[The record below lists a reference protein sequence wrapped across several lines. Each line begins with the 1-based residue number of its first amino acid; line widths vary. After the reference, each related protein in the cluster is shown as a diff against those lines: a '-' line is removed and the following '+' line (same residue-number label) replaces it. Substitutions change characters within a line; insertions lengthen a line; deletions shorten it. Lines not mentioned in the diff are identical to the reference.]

1 MPYREMDFEYIL
13 AHTEK
18 PIFLLQGGR
27 YIRCNPPLL
36 KLFGYKKESDLIGKT
51 PIDISPKFQPSGE
64 TSEELGKDKLSK
76 VLESEVGMFEWTH
89 VRVDGIE
96 INVRVSMTKI
106 KHQKNDIVFGILDD
120 ITGEKTKEKQIIE
133 NEKKFKKVFESMEE
147 GMALCEMIYK
157 EKTPLKYVILAK
169 NPSFDRVL
177 KINQEHKKTSNPSF
191 YIDMEKNPYIDIY
204 DKVIETKKPYKFEIY
219 EEKYK
224 KYFRISAFHT
234 EENMFATIFED
245 ITYKKEQEQKIYFLT
260 YHDALTGLYN
270 RTYYEEAIKS
280 LDFPEN
286 LPLSIMMIDVN
297 GLKMAN
303 DTFGHT
309 FGDNI
314 LKSAATKIKSL
325 IKDEFLAARIG
336 GDEFVVIMPKTSYE
350 DASKLMKK
358 IEEKDHEL
366 VEGIE
371 VSLSGGVASK
381 KYMIQDI
388 NQIVMLADQQMYKKK
403 QENGSEIRKKIIGKV
418 LERLDKDIPW
428 EKEHRNNVVNLSIKI
443 GEALKIE
450 KTELKRLEKVA
461 MFHNIGKVGIPKS
474 LLEKSIPLKKEELEI
489 IKTHT
494 EIGYRLLRAVP
505 DYAPIAE
512 EVLSHH
518 ERIDGRGYP
527 KGISGDEI
535 PLLTK
540 IVAVACAYDS
550 MVSERPYKQALSM
563 EKALEELTE
572 NSGSQFDSK
581 VVLTLKGL
589 LLPPL

>member
-13 AHTEK
+13 TNTEK
-18 PIFLLQGGR
+18 PIFLLQNGK
-27 YIRCNPPLL
+27 YIRCNPSLL
-36 KLFGYKKESDLIGKT
+36 NLFGYNNENELIGKT
-51 PIDISPKFQPSGE
+51 PIDISPKFQSSGE
-64 TSEELGKDKLSK
+64 TSEELGKAKLDK
-76 VLESEVGMFEWTH
+76 VLKSDIGMFEWTH
-89 VRVDGIE
+89 LRLDGKE
-96 INVRVSMTKI
+96 IVVRVSMTKI

-120 ITGEKTKEKQIIE
+120 ITGEKIKERQIIE

-245 ITYKKEQEQKIYFLT
+245 ITQKKEQEEKIYFLT
-260 YHDALTGLYN
+260 YHDTLTGLYN
-270 RTYYEEAIKS
+270 RAYYEEAIKN
-280 LDFPEN
+280 LDFFEN
-286 LPLSIMMIDVN
+286 LPLSIIMIDVN

-303 DTFGHT
+303 DTFGHS
-309 FGDNI
+309 FGDAI
-314 LKSAATKIKSL
+314 LKSAAEKIKNL
-325 IKDEFLAARIG
+325 IKDDFLAARIG
-336 GDEFVVIMPKTSYE
+336 GDEFVIIMPRTPYE
-350 DASKLMKK
+350 DAVKLMKK
-358 IEEKDHEL
+358 IEENDHEL
-366 VEGIE
+366 VDGIE

-381 KYMIQDI
+381 KYKIQDI
-388 NQIVMLADQQMYKKK
+388 NQIIMLADQQMYKKK

-535 PLLTK
+535 PFLTK

-563 EKALEELTE
+563 EKAIEELTE
-572 NSGSQFDSK
+572 NSGTQFDSK
-581 VVLTLKGL
+581 VVITLKGL